1 MSNVFLWVLVNVCSK
16 LIGLGSSQPGI
27 PLMSG
32 AVSWQDMIGK
42 KCRAIRQKICDSTGT
57 GTRPVNASEI
67 CEAQNLE
74 NTCRFLLISVDFG

>member
-1 MSNVFLWVLVNVCSK
+1 
-16 LIGLGSSQPGI
+16 
-27 PLMSG
+27 MSG

>member
-1 MSNVFLWVLVNVCSK
+1 
-16 LIGLGSSQPGI
+16 
-27 PLMSG
+27 MSG

-42 KCRAIRQKICDSTGT
+42 KWAIRQKICDSTGT

-74 NTCRFLLISVDFG
+74 NIGEYLQISVDFC